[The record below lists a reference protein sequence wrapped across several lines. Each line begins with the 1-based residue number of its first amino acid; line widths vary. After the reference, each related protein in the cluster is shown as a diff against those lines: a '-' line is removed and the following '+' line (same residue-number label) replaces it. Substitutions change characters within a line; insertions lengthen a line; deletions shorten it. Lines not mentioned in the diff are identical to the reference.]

1 MGPIMSTSSPPLADG
16 AREGREHL
24 AVTSSP
30 QAPGL
35 LARMQHPATRVLA
48 VAVAGYVAMSVT
60 LVAIGLLI
68 THGLSSLTRSELG
81 ASRWFV
87 NHRTAWGNDWTGW
100 ASRIADTVGILVVLV
115 VAVVVLVALR
125 RRWSAVLLAV
135 ALALEVLTF
144 ITVNTIVGRP
154 RPPVER
160 LGSLPSTS
168 SFPSGHTAAMMA
180 IYGALAITIG
190 GRSRARSIV
199 CWIIAVIATIAV
211 GYARVY
217 RGMHHVS
224 DVTAGALMGLAAL
237 AVASAAVRAGKRPAE
252 SPHHRPTFEHREVTS

>member
-1 MGPIMSTSSPPLADG
+1 MTA
-16 AREGREHL
+16 
-24 AVTSSP
+24 
-30 QAPGL
+30 
-35 LARMQHPATRVLA
+35 
-48 VAVAGYVAMSVT
+48 T
-60 LVAIGLLI
+60 LVVIGLLI
-68 THGLSSLTRSELG
+68 THSLSSLTRSELG
-81 ASRWFV
+81 VSRWFV
-87 NHRTAWGNDWTGW
+87 DHRTPWGNDWTGW
-100 ASRIADTVGILVVLV
+100 ASRIADTVGIVAVLV
-115 VAVVVLVALR
+115 VAVVVLVALG

-144 ITVNTIVGRP
+144 ITVNAIVGRP
-154 RPPVER
+154 RPPVVR

-190 GRSRARSIV
+190 GRSRARTV
-199 CWIIAVIATIAV
+199 ACWIVTALATIAV

-237 AVASAAVRAGKRPAE
+237 AVASAAVRAGKQTSARTQT
-252 SPHHRPTFEHREVTS
+252 RPTNDHLEVTS